1 MLSCLVKMTIDFDR
15 RFSKYSHGDIASVIP
30 ADDDLAFQV
39 QDEDGR
45 GGHFFSLLVLF
56 PPS

>member
-1 MLSCLVKMTIDFDR
+1 MTIDFDR